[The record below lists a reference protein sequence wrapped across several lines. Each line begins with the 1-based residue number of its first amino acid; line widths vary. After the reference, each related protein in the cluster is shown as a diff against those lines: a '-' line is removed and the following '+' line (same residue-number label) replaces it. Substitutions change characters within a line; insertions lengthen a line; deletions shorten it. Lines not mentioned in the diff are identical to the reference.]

1 MSVKKIISLVLALA
15 LILSSMFAITAY
27 ADDKL
32 TEEEKIN
39 IQNQIKELEE
49 KSKELEKEI
58 EGLKAQKAD
67 QQKIVNAVQKKI
79 NNTESQIL
87 ACNQEIS
94 RINTTISDNNA
105 EIKAMNEEIANDK
118 LMFKKRLRA
127 SYMSSTNNSLQLILG
142 ADNFADY
149 LQLNQLMKSVS
160 SHDKKLLNKLA
171 AAIEVLNQKNEE
183 NKKLI
188 EEQVAVKDTIA
199 LKQNTLLAERAE
211 EQKYLNAITAD
222 TNSVIA
228 ENKAVEASKRQLEQY
243 FLNMTESNNIIL
255 SAEYFIWPVPGYF
268 GISQHYGNN
277 GHTGIDL
284 ASSGIAG
291 KPVVAIADGQVETT
305 VGNWKPSMG
314 YYGNASYGNYVTINH
329 GTRNGYNY
337 MAWYAHLMS
346 VTVSPGQYVRQGQ
359 TIGYVGTTGRS
370 TGYHLHLELKRKA
383 VGSKNYTRLNPYNYI
398 TQKVKP

>member
-1 MSVKKIISLVLALA
+1 MKFKR
-15 LILSSMFAITAY
+15 ILSILLVFSLCFSSLFALSVSA
-27 ADDKL
+27 DKL
-32 TEEEKIN
+32 SEEEKNSIQTQIN
-39 IQNQIKELEE
+39 ELEQ

-58 EGLKAQKAD
+58 ANLKSQKAG
-67 QQKIVNAVQKKI
+67 QQAIVNAVQKKI

-87 ACNQEIS
+87 ACNKEIS
-94 RINTTISDNNA
+94 RINGKISENNA
-105 EIKAMNEEIANDK
+105 EITAKNEEIAKDK
-118 LMFKKRLRA
+118 LLFKKRLRA
-127 SYMSSTNNSLQLILG
+127 SYMSSTDNSLQLLLG
-142 ADNFADY
+142 AENFADY
-149 LQLNQLMKSVS
+149 LQLSQLMKAVS
-160 SHDKKLLNKLA
+160 AHDKALLKKLS

-188 EEQVAVKDTIA
+188 ESQVSVKETIA

-228 ENKAVEASKRQLEQY
+228 ENKAIEASKRQLEQY
-243 FLNMTESNNIIL
+243 FLSMTESNNITL

-268 GISQHYGNN
+268 GVTQHYGNA

-291 KPVVAIADGQVETT
+291 KPVVAIADGQIETT
-305 VGNWKPSMG
+305 VSNWSPAMG
-314 YYGNASYGNYVTINH
+314 YGGNASYGNYVVINH
-329 GTRNGYNY
+329 GSRNGYNY

-346 VTVSPGQYVRQGQ
+346 VTVSPGQTVRQGQ

-383 VGSKNYTRLNPYNYI
+383 VGSNYYTRLNPYPYI
-398 TQKVKP
+398 KQQVKP

>member
-1 MSVKKIISLVLALA
+1 MKVKKIVSLVLAFT
-15 LILSSMFAITAY
+15 LIFSSMFAITAS

-58 EGLKAQKAD
+58 AGLKAQKAD

-87 ACNQEIS
+87 ACNKEIS
-94 RINTTISDNNA
+94 RINTTISENNA
-105 EIKAMNEEIANDK
+105 EIKEMNEEIANDK
-118 LMFKKRLRA
+118 LLFKKRLRA

-142 ADNFADY
+142 ADNFSDY

-160 SHDKKLLNKLA
+160 SHDKKLLDKLA
-171 AAIEVLNQKNEE
+171 KAVEILNQKNEE

-188 EEQVAVKDTIA
+188 EEQVAVKGTIA

-228 ENKAVEASKRQLEQY
+228 ENKAIEASKRQLEQY
-243 FLNMTESNNIIL
+243 FLNMTESNNIVL

-268 GISQHYGNN
+268 GITQHYGNA

-305 VGNWKPSMG
+305 VGNWTPSMG

-383 VGSKNYTRLNPYNYI
+383 IGSNYYTRLNPYGYI
-398 TQKVKP
+398 TQKIKP